1 MGAPNI
7 LYNED
12 TLPELIRDLAT
23 TIKKSNPEFNDIV
36 LLGIMSSGFPLAQ
49 RIAKHLAKDY
59 SLTVPVS
66 AIDVGLYRDDLLNR
80 SDYVTVQSPGLSIG
94 VNGKHVIL
102 VDDVCFSGR
111 TIRSALNAIMDYGRP
126 SRVELAVL
134 FDRPFR
140 ELPIQPTYVGCKM
153 DTLREEYIDVKLME
167 IDGEDSVIKLS
178 CEKP

>member
-1 MGAPNI
+1 MDENTI
-7 LYNED
+7 LYNDD
-12 TLPELIRDLAT
+12 TLPLLIRELASA
-23 TIKKSNPEFNDIV
+23 IKRSNVHFEDVV
-36 LLGIMSSGFPLAQ
+36 LLGIMSKGYPLAQ
-49 RIAKHLAKDY
+49 RLAKHLAKDF
-59 SLTVPVS
+59 SLNIPVS

-126 SRVELAVL
+126 TRVELAVL

-140 ELPIQPTYVGCKM
+140 ELPIQPNYVGDKVA
-153 DTLREEYIDVKLME
+153 TKKEEYIEVKLTE
-167 IDGEDSVIKLS
+167 IHGEDSVVKLS